1 MKIKSHIVWH
11 SMRFLCCCCC
21 AQRSSSSLEIM
32 WIVLCERAARHLNLN
47 SSSRPGENPFNSS
60 QQHCVSEPANIIM
73 YATNSSFRF
82 AWRGAL
88 RGVRIA
94 LKRAS
99 IKYTSAWI
107 RIYTQNT
114 HSHTHTHT
122 SSAFS
127 IDVRVCTL
135 FCVHIYIYIFV
146 ALLWMDASAG
156 AATWDWALPALA
168 QQTRGAHF
176 ITQTQSTYD
185 SRPQRLLFQSL
196 SLLSFALRVFRPR
209 VVLIY
214 FPVFAVCVA
223 RAPREVR
230 ARTAYH
236 PHIHT
241 CAILK
246 CLIFLMRGIP
256 KRHKHILYRLCRGS

>member
-1 MKIKSHIVWH
+1 MALNAFFVLLL
-11 SMRFLCCCCC
+11 LCTTQLVLTRNNVNC
-21 AQRSSSSLEIM
+21 SLRTR
-32 WIVLCERAARHLNLN
+32 RAA
-47 SSSRPGENPFNSS
+47 SQSQFIFSSRRKPI
-60 QQHCVSEPANIIM
+60 QLEPATLRQRTGEHHNVRDELFFSVRVTRRAAGCSHRTEAREHKIYECMNTYI
-73 YATNSSFRF
+73 YAE
-82 AWRGAL
+82 
-88 RGVRIA
+88 
-94 LKRAS
+94 
-99 IKYTSAWI
+99 
-107 RIYTQNT
+107 YTQP
-114 HSHTHTHT
+114 HTHT

-185 SRPQRLLFQSL
+185 SRPQRLLFQSV

-214 FPVFAVCVA
+214 FPVFAVCVV